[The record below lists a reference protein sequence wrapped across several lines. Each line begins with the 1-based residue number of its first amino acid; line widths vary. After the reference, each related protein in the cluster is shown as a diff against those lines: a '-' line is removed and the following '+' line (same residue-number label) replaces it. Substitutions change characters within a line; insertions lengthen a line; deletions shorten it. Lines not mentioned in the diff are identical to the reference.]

1 VFNQKFWLAEIAC
14 GGVSMKLESHISE
27 NVALLILRVQD
38 KVW

>member
-1 VFNQKFWLAEIAC
+1 MFRFAEINC

-27 NVALLILRVQD
+27 NVALFILRVQG